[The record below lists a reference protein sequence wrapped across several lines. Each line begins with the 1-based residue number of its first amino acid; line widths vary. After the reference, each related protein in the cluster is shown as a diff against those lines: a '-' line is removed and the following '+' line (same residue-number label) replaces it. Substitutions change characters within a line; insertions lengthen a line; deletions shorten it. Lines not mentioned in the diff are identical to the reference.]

1 MYLVVGLGNPGV
13 EYENTRHNVGF
24 KVIDKLVD
32 MYKISMDRKK
42 FKGICGD
49 LRIGS
54 EKVILL
60 KPQTYM
66 NLSGESVNE
75 VVNYFDIPNEN
86 IIVLHDD
93 VSLDVG
99 RLRIRK
105 KGSSGGQN
113 GIKNIIKMLNSD
125 EFNRVKIGVGKAE
138 HDMVSHVLGKFPNEE
153 EKVMEKVYDDAAKCV
168 VYMIENDVDKAM
180 NVFNGYNAYN

>member
-24 KVIDKLVD
+24 KVIDKLID

-42 FKGICGD
+42 FKGICVD

-66 NLSGESVNE
+66 NLSGESVVE

-93 VSLDVG
+93 VSIDVG

-105 KGSSGGQN
+105 NGSSGGQN

-125 EFNRVKIGVGKAE
+125 EFNRVKIGVGKAQ
-138 HDMVSHVLGKFPNEE
+138 HDMISHVLGKFPTEE
-153 EKVMEKVYDDAAKCV
+153 EEVMEKVYDQVVKSV
-168 VYMIENDVDKAM
+168 VYMIENNVDKAM